1 MRILSL
7 FLICYPLTAA
17 VGDAVQYGPNSIVRD
32 QSDNILDNE
41 SLSLNGFTLLDTK
54 HPDALTFHL
63 YEDQE
68 RYRLPELQPAHV
80 GKGSPALNTN
90 RLQSLDV
97 LTKSHSYSQLEGF
110 TRDSTG
116 NYSAKPEDPSASQP
130 KLFSSLGKK
139 ETIFLPLGVFVVIKK
154 KF

>member
-7 FLICYPLTAA
+7 FLVAYLLTAA
-17 VGDAVQYGPNSIVRD
+17 IGYPVQYGSSSIVRN
-32 QSDNILDNE
+32 QSHSVYGHE
-41 SLSLNGFTLLDTK
+41 SLSPDGFTLFDTRTS
-54 HPDALTFHL
+54 DVLAFHL

-68 RYRLPELQPAHV
+68 RYRLPELQPAYV
-80 GKGSPALNTN
+80 GKGNPALNTT

-110 TRDSTG
+110 AGDSAG
-116 NYSAKPEDPSASQP
+116 DYSAKPEDPSASQP

-139 ETIFLPLGVFVVIKK
+139 ETIFLPLGLFVVIKK